1 MDEQEKEK
9 EQLFNKAISFFNDNL
24 YNMALY
30 YLNPSKTIHNQD
42 IVEEYIRKCKEHI
55 QEQHAPENKKE
66 FLSPRDKM
74 DYDNTVNRILKSE
87 NNYEVLGL
95 SNNANKDQVNEAYK
109 KLILSFHPDVN
120 LSTNADDI
128 FNKISKAYSQITH
141 TKETNPYRLL
151 VQTFTTEDLLEMINN
166 EKSNMEFK
174 QMSISPIFKC
184 ASISF
189 RLSIYFIIFVYFI
202 LPYFYSETSDNS
214 LYEFNL
220 SVSNPYEKTTRR
232 LKVKY
237 YIGNEFKEKFTTN
250 KDIRNIEKE
259 IEYKYREYLN
269 KTCEETKEN
278 KEKLTKRLIY
288 YKKGTMNYDLII
300 SDIAKVDMSVC
311 YNYEKYDKRYETM
324 VQKLAKLENINDEND
339 EQETEDKENENNK
352 EKDKEKEKEKE

>member
-151 VQTFTTEDLLEMINN
+151 VQTFTTEDLLEMII
-166 EKSNMEFK
+166 
-174 QMSISPIFKC
+174 QMCF
-184 ASISF
+184 
-189 RLSIYFIIFVYFI
+189 
-202 LPYFYSETSDNS
+202 
-214 LYEFNL
+214 
-220 SVSNPYEKTTRR
+220 
-232 LKVKY
+232 
-237 YIGNEFKEKFTTN
+237 
-250 KDIRNIEKE
+250 
-259 IEYKYREYLN
+259 
-269 KTCEETKEN
+269 
-278 KEKLTKRLIY
+278 
-288 YKKGTMNYDLII
+288 DLF
-300 SDIAKVDMSVC
+300 
-311 YNYEKYDKRYETM
+311 
-324 VQKLAKLENINDEND
+324 
-339 EQETEDKENENNK
+339 
-352 EKDKEKEKEKE
+352 